1 MDKENMNQFIAE
13 YGKDIFSFCRQMVF
27 DQRDAEDLYQDT
39 FVVALSKD
47 DVDFRDNPKNYL
59 LTIAVN
65 LWQNRKR
72 KYACRQRI
80 APTVS
85 MDDTCL
91 LRKAVDDISVEDKVI
106 AGIQKT
112 KVREAVD
119 RLPDKLRLVTVLF
132 YMEDRDIDFI
142 SEALAISKGTVKS
155 RLFHARKKL
164 EQELE
169 ELLYE

>member
-1 MDKENMNQFIAE
+1 
-13 YGKDIFSFCRQMVF
+13 
-27 DQRDAEDLYQDT
+27 
-39 FVVALSKD
+39 
-47 DVDFRDNPKNYL
+47 
-59 LTIAVN
+59 
-65 LWQNRKR
+65 
-72 KYACRQRI
+72 
-80 APTVS
+80 

>member
-1 MDKENMNQFIAE
+1 MDKEHMNQFISE

-27 DQRDAEDLYQDT
+27 DRRDAEDLYQDV
-39 FVVALSKD
+39 FLVAFSKD
-47 DVDFRDNPKNYL
+47 DVDFDNNPKNYL

-65 LWQNRKR
+65 LWKNRKR

-80 APTVS
+80 APVVS
-85 MDDTCL
+85 MDDEQNFDE
-91 LRKAVDDISVEDKVI
+91 VEGDISVEDEVI
-106 AGIQKT
+106 ANIQKT